1 MKFENDGTS
10 STTLKA
16 RVRIQSQAGVKD
28 FGMLTFPY
36 ASATTMLEVDHLR
49 VIKPD
54 GRVIETPAENA
65 LDMPTEVT
73 REAPFYSD
81 LKEFQVAVKGLEPG
95 DTLEFEWHSETKKP
109 LDPGQFWEEFNFFR
123 NAIVLDEVI
132 EVRVPRDRQVQIKS
146 AEVEPVVSDDG
157 AYRLY
162 RWKNANLSRKSDKDE
177 DSADAD
183 ADSDEA
189 KLPDIQVTSFR
200 SWDEVG
206 QWVHSLFAP
215 RAAPTPEVQAKAAEL
230 TRGAKT
236 DAEKMQAI
244 YAYVSTKFRYI
255 GVAFGIGRMQPHAV
269 TDILTN
275 DYGDCKDKHT
285 LMASLLAASGITAY
299 PALINSQA
307 KIDPDVPS
315 PGQFDHVITAI
326 PQGKGFLFL
335 DSTPEVA
342 PFNMLVASLR
352 DKKTLVV
359 PDSGAVQI
367 VDTPADPPFPSYTN
381 FEANGTLDSS
391 GTYDGKVQMSL
402 RGDGEV
408 LYRAILRQAGQ
419 ADWKDMLQRISRN
432 LGFAG
437 TVSDVTATP
446 IEETEKPLEIAY
458 SYNREKYGDWD
469 DRQITPPLP
478 PLGLP
483 EPPGE
488 KEKHIKPLKLGS
500 PTVLDYKA
508 TMRLPAGSSP
518 ELPPQLHITQDFAE
532 YTANY
537 SFSDGVLHAERRL
550 ESKAREVTPAQMD
563 AYRAFT
569 KRIQDNAGTWIPL
582 SGGSGVSL
590 SEDVSGSAEA
600 RGAYEKARQAWQE
613 RDMAAAE
620 DGMEDAV
627 EKDPKFAEAWVALAT
642 LHAMTDPDKAID
654 EYKKA
659 IALAPGVTQAYQ
671 ALTFLLVSHHRTD
684 EAVEVWRGL
693 ERAAP
698 QNADAPERIG
708 AILMTQKR
716 YAEAAPEFEKAVR
729 LDPGKS
735 VYVVALGEAYARSG
749 DKDKALAAF
758 DKVLKDQPSA
768 NDLNDIGYVLSDT
781 NMQLDDG
788 LKYAER
794 AVKMEEGATMEI
806 DLQNLD
812 TKALQTVP
820 SLAAYWDTLGWAHFR
835 LGHLDQA
842 EKYVNAGWLLS
853 QKPVIGDHLGQIY
866 EKEGKRDLAIKAYA
880 FTLATKRPPDETK
893 ARLDALHPR
902 ESATGWGAVELQNL
916 RIIDVQVSPKP
927 KKHVSADFVMLV
939 VPGPKIALIR
949 FLNGADG
956 FPGAEEAVKN
966 AKFDMTLPDEGPVQ
980 ILRRGV
986 IDCEPEIPQCN
997 VALTPPDDLRP
1008 VN

>member
-10 STTLKA
+10 STTLKV
-16 RVRIQSQAGVKD
+16 RVRVQSQAGVKE
-28 FGMLTFPY
+28 FGVLTFPY
-36 ASATTMLEVDHLR
+36 ASATTTLEIDHVR

-54 GRVIETPAENA
+54 GRIIETPAENA

-81 LKEFQVAVKGLEPG
+81 LKELQVAVKGLEVG
-95 DTLEFEWHSETKKP
+95 DTLDFAWHAETNKA
-109 LDPGQFWEEFNFFR
+109 LDPGEFWEDFDFFR
-123 NAIVLDEVI
+123 NAIVLEEVI
-132 EVRVPRDRQVQIKS
+132 ELRVPRDRQVQVKS
-146 AEVEPVVSDDG
+146 AKVQPVVSDDG
-157 AYRLY
+157 SYRLY
-162 RWKNANLSRKSDKDE
+162 RWTNANLSRKSEKDE
-177 DSADAD
+177 ES
-183 ADSDEA
+183 ADSDSDEPPR
-189 KLPDIQVTSFR
+189 PDVQVSTFQ
-200 SWDEVG
+200 SWDEVD
-206 QWVHSLFAP
+206 QWVRTLFAP
-215 RAAPTPEVQAKAAEL
+215 RAAPTPEIQAKAAEL

-236 DAEKMQAI
+236 DTEKMQAI
-244 YAYVSTKFRYI
+244 YAYVSAKFRYI
-255 GVAFGIGRMQPHAV
+255 GVAFGIGRMQPHAAA
-269 TDILTN
+269 DILTN

-285 LMASLLAASGITAY
+285 LMASLLQAAGITAY

-326 PQGKGFLFL
+326 PQGKDFLFL

-342 PFNMLVASLR
+342 PFNMLVQTLR
-352 DKKTLVV
+352 DKETLVV
-359 PDSGAVQI
+359 PDSGAVQL
-367 VDTPADPPFPSYTN
+367 VDTPADPPFPSYIN
-381 FEANGTLDSS
+381 FEANGTLDST
-391 GTYDGKVQMSL
+391 GTYDGKVQMSI
-402 RGDGEV
+402 RGDAEV
-408 LYRAILRQAGQ
+408 FYRAILRQAGQ
-419 ADWKDMLQRISRN
+419 ADWKDVMQKISQN
-432 LGFAG
+432 LGFGG

-446 IEETEKPLEIAY
+446 IEETDKVFDITY

-469 DRQITPPLP
+469 NRRITPPLP

-500 PTVLDYKA
+500 PAMLDYKA

-518 ELPPQLHITQDFAE
+518 ELPPQLHIEQDFAE
-532 YTANY
+532 YTATY

-550 ESKAREVTPAQMD
+550 ESKARKVTPAQMD
-563 AYRAFT
+563 AYRTFV
-569 KRIQDNAGTWIPL
+569 KRIEDNAGTWIPL
-582 SGGSGVSL
+582 SGGSGISL
-590 SEDVSGSAEA
+590 SEDVSGTAEA
-600 RGAYEKARQAWQE
+600 RDLYEQGRQAWQQ

-620 DGMEDAV
+620 DDMQRAV
-627 EKDPKFAEAWVALAT
+627 EKDPKYVQAWVGLAT
-642 LHAMTDPDKAID
+642 LHAFRDPDKAID
-654 EYKKA
+654 EFKKA
-659 IALAPGVTQAYQ
+659 IALQPSWITSYQ
-671 ALTFLLVSHHRTD
+671 PLTILLMNQHRAD
-684 EAVEVWRGL
+684 EAIAVWRGL
-693 ERAAP
+693 EEATP
-698 QNADAPERIG
+698 ENPEAPERIG

-716 YAEAAPEFEKAVR
+716 YADAASEFEMAAR
-729 LDPGKS
+729 LKPEKS
-735 VYVVALGEAYARSG
+735 VYAVETGEAYARAG
-749 DKDKALAAF
+749 NKEKALAAF
-758 DKVLKDQPSA
+758 DKVLNDNPSA
-768 NDLNDIGYVLSDT
+768 DDLNNVGYVLTDT

-794 AVKMEEGATMEI
+794 AVKMEEGETMEI
-806 DLQNLD
+806 DLQNVD
-812 TKALQTVP
+812 TKALSTVP
-820 SLAAYWDTLGWAHFR
+820 HLAAYWDTLGWAHFR

-880 FTLATKRPPDETK
+880 YTLATKRPPDETK

-902 ESATGWGAVELQNL
+902 ESATGWGAVELQNM

-956 FPGAEEAVKN
+956 FPGAEEAVRN
-966 AKFDMTLPDEGPVQ
+966 AKFDMALPDDGPVQ

-997 VALTPPDDLRP
+997 IALTPPDDLRP